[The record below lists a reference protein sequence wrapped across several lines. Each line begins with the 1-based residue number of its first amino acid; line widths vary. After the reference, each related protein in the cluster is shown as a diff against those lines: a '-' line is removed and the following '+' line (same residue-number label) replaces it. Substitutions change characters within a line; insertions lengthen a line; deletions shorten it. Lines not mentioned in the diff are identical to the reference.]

1 MPDTARQGRVP
12 RGAVVPL
19 LLVLCGVLLPAAV
32 TVVVWPVLSA
42 TPGVPASSSGTAAVK
57 QGVPGAEL
65 QKTFRLAVPA
75 GARDASYLVVP
86 GDGSAE
92 DSQDIYLR
100 FRTTPAGLKAFVTSM
115 GKTTG
120 DLTAGNA
127 SLDQDDIDSVGLLW
141 KIGTKG
147 RRLSGLYADLPEQ
160 GGTAGTALLTVD
172 ETDVSAPLVYTH
184 VTV

>member
-1 MPDTARQGRVP
+1 MPDTARQERVL

-42 TPGVPASSSGTAAVK
+42 TPGVPAASSGTAAVK
-57 QGVPGAEL
+57 QGVPGAAL

-100 FRTTPAGLKAFVTSM
+100 FRTTPEGLKEFVTSM

-120 DLTAGNA
+120 DLASGNA
-127 SLDQDDIDSVGLLW
+127 VLDQDDIDSVGLPW
-141 KIGTKG
+141 KIGTRG
-147 RRLSGLYADLPEQ
+147 HLAGVYADIPEP
-160 GGTAGTALLTVD
+160 GDKAGEALLTVD
-172 ETDVSAPLVYTH
+172 ETDAAAPLVYAH